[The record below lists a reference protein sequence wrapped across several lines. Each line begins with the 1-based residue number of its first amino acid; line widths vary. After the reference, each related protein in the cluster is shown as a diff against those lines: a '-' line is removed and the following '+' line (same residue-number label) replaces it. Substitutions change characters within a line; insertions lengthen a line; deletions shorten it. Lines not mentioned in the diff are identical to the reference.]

1 MPAQYSDIHQGK
13 LTPWKPGDPI
23 ATGQIYLPDAESR
36 AAYGAEVQRQLIES
50 WARLVLQG
58 RDINTRRARIRACP
72 RSMQDQV
79 KARVTELWEERRA

>member
-36 AAYGAEVQRQLIES
+36 AAYGAEVQRQLVES
-50 WARLVLQG
+50 WATFVLQG
-58 RDINTRRARIRACP
+58 RNIQTRRARIQQCP
-72 RSMQDQV
+72 RSMQGAV
-79 KARVTELWEERRA
+79 KARVLEIWEERKQ